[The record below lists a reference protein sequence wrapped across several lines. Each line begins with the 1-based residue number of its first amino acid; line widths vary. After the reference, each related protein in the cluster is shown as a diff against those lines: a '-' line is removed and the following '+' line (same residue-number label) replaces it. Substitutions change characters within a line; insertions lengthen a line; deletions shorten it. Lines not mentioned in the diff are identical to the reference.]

1 MNSQFFQV
9 NCWWWSKII
18 KIDAVKSLPFVRFIP
33 YMCIV
38 LYGTCPVTQH
48 DVSYFLNDVFFEKLS
63 LFFIIF
69 KSIMVCSLA
78 LLCFLSEPIY
88 KIVNAMKSRIEDES
102 WVFPNIQEEVESTN
116 AAEPSPLVYV
126 NVNELCRRSER
137 SNQQR
142 GLHWI
147 VTNCGYSI
155 SFICCA
161 STIIM
166 LVLLVFVFLVKFI
179 IIKPYMGRELELV
192 RYEIEH
198 LKNLISI
205 DNKQRIAI
213 DRENWNR
220 LLVLVSTLHIMPL
233 IEIDQQQEERCLNE
247 DDYHRTSDNR
257 TSSIDLL
264 IPARRIMLPA
274 LRKSSETFSKILEM
288 LRAKLDGISTSERF
302 LSMVGTIKKVKGII
316 IDKLNLALQ
325 QFSVFMKGLTLKKKK
340 EEFQIFLFDLTSRS
354 QSFVMRLVTI
364 VDNTCRRR
372 KQHKRST
379 CNKNK

>member
-1 MNSQFFQV
+1 
-9 NCWWWSKII
+9 
-18 KIDAVKSLPFVRFIP
+18 
-33 YMCIV
+33 
-38 LYGTCPVTQH
+38 
-48 DVSYFLNDVFFEKLS
+48 
-63 LFFIIF
+63 
-69 KSIMVCSLA
+69 
-78 LLCFLSEPIY
+78 
-88 KIVNAMKSRIEDES
+88 MKSRIEDES

-116 AAEPSPLVYV
+116 AAAEPSSLVYV
-126 NVNELCRRSER
+126 NANELLYRRSER
-137 SNQQR
+137 ANQQR

-147 VTNCGYSI
+147 VTNYGYSI

-179 IIKPYMGRELELV
+179 IIKPYTGELELV

-205 DNKQRIAI
+205 ENKQRIAI

-233 IEIDQQQEERCLNE
+233 IEIDQQQEEICLDE
-247 DDYHRTSDNR
+247 DDYHRTS
-257 TSSIDLL
+257 IDFL
-264 IPARRIMLPA
+264 IPARRIMLPV
-274 LRKSSETFSKILEM
+274 LRKSSQTFSKILEI
-288 LRAKLDGISTSERF
+288 LQTKLDVLSTSERF

-325 QFSVFMKGLTLKKKK
+325 QLSVFMKGLTLKKKK
-340 EEFQIFLFDLTSRS
+340 EDYKLFLFDLASRS
-354 QSFVMRLVTI
+354 QSFVMRLGTI

-379 CNKNK
+379 CKNK

>member
-1 MNSQFFQV
+1 
-9 NCWWWSKII
+9 
-18 KIDAVKSLPFVRFIP
+18 
-33 YMCIV
+33 
-38 LYGTCPVTQH
+38 
-48 DVSYFLNDVFFEKLS
+48 
-63 LFFIIF
+63 
-69 KSIMVCSLA
+69 MVCSLA

-126 NVNELCRRSER
+126 NANELWRRSER
-137 SNQQR
+137 ANQQR

-147 VTNCGYSI
+147 VTNYGYSI

-205 DNKQRIAI
+205 ENKQRIAI

-233 IEIDQQQEERCLNE
+233 IEIDQQQEERCLDE
-247 DDYHRTSDNR
+247 DDYHRTS
-257 TSSIDLL
+257 IDLL
-264 IPARRIMLPA
+264 IPASRIMLPV
-274 LRKSSETFSKILEM
+274 LRKSSQTYSKILEM

-340 EEFQIFLFDLTSRS
+340 EEYQMFLFDLTSRS

-379 CNKNK
+379 GTCKNK

>member
-1 MNSQFFQV
+1 M
-9 NCWWWSKII
+9 
-18 KIDAVKSLPFVRFIP
+18 IDAVKSLPFVRFIP

-38 LYGTCPVTQH
+38 LYGTCTVIQH

-63 LFFIIF
+63 LLPQYSLFLNPL
-69 KSIMVCSLA
+69 CSRA

-116 AAEPSPLVYV
+116 AAAEPSPLVYV
-126 NVNELCRRSER
+126 NANELLYRRSER
-137 SNQQR
+137 ANQQR

-147 VTNCGYSI
+147 VTNYGYSI

-179 IIKPYMGRELELV
+179 IIKPYMMGELELV

-205 DNKQRIAI
+205 ENKQRIAI

-233 IEIDQQQEERCLNE
+233 IEIDQQQEEICLDE
-247 DDYHRTSDNR
+247 DDYHRTSSDNR
-257 TSSIDLL
+257 TSIDFL
-264 IPARRIMLPA
+264 IPARRIMLPV
-274 LRKSSETFSKILEM
+274 LRKSSQTFSKILEI
-288 LRAKLDGISTSERF
+288 LQAKLEMLSTSERF

-325 QFSVFMKGLTLKKKK
+325 QLSVFMKGLTLKKKK
-340 EEFQIFLFDLTSRS
+340 EDYKLFLFDLASRS
-354 QSFVMRLVTI
+354 QSFVIRLGTI

-379 CNKNK
+379 CKNK